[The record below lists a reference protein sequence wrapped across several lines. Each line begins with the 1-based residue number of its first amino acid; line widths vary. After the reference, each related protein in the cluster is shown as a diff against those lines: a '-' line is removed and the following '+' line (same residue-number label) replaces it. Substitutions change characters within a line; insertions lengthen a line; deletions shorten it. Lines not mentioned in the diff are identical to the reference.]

1 LTSKVEEELRKLS
14 VEMRILEQTAE
25 TLQSRINMVNAAITD
40 LTYASKTLEGLEKEK
55 EKSEL
60 LIPIGGSSY
69 IRAKLENPDKVIVGM
84 GAGVSVEKTLQEAKE
99 ILKKRMDDLEKAR
112 ASLQQQF
119 SQVANRM
126 NQDKER
132 FDVLANELR
141 LKSGL
146 SGLVNKI
153 TTTELKAENLRP
165 ILAEFKINLIEN
177 DVAVPVAER
186 ICEEMEK
193 RLDGVQVK
201 RLEDRKKI
209 VRENLRE
216 VLLETMLT
224 NDKIDML
231 KAIEEKRRRGEP
243 FVIVFV
249 GINGTGKTT
258 TIAKIANFLT
268 RKGYSV
274 VLACSDTYR
283 AGSIEQLEEH
293 AKRLGVKMVKHKY
306 GADPAAVAYD
316 TISHAK
322 AHGINVVLIDTAGRI
337 QTNRNL
343 MNELAKIKRIV
354 KPDLTVLT
362 VDSLTGND
370 AVMQAEEFQKSV
382 GIDATILTKVDA
394 DVKGGSA
401 ISVTYITKKPVLFI
415 GTGQKY
421 EDLEEF
427 KPEKFVSMIL
437 R

>member
-1 LTSKVEEELRKLS
+1 
-14 VEMRILEQTAE
+14 MF
-25 TLQSRINMVNAAITD
+25 
-40 LTYASKTLEGLEKEK
+40 EK
-55 EKSEL
+55 
-60 LIPIGGSSY
+60 
-69 IRAKLENPDKVIVGM
+69 
-84 GAGVSVEKTLQEAKE
+84 
-99 ILKKRMDDLEKAR
+99 
-112 ASLQQQF
+112 
-119 SQVANRM
+119 
-126 NQDKER
+126 
-132 FDVLANELR
+132 

-224 NDKIDML
+224 NDRIDML

-293 AKRLGVKMVKHKY
+293 AKRLGVKMIKHKY